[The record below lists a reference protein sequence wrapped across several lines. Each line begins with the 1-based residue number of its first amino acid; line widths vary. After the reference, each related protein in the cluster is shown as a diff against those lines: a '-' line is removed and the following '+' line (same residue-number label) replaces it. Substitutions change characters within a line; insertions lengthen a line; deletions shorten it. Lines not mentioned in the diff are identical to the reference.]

1 MTLNPTAAGRPAGG
15 NRAAPP
21 SGMLDVEGVAD
32 LLGVSTRHVRRLVD
46 AGRCPQP
53 VRLGRVVRW
62 PRPAVEG
69 WIADGCPSNCRRR
82 QGGAR

>member
-1 MTLNPTAAGRPAGG
+1 MTVNPSAGGRLAAG

-21 SGMLDVEGVAD
+21 PVMLDVDGVAE
-32 LLGVSTRHVRRLVD
+32 LLGVSARHVRRLVD
-46 AGRCPQP
+46 AGKCPQP

-62 PRPAVEG
+62 PRPAVES
-69 WIADGCPSNCRRR
+69 WIADGCPNCRRR